1 MKKLFK
7 SKKGFTDI
15 FIGAAVLAI
24 FFITAVL
31 IPPIAESLNTE
42 ADTFDTDNLD
52 QNVKNNADSIN
63 ILSVSGLLI
72 TVLKLG
78 LWDVGNTLSLPFWA
92 DAFYT
97 FLGMVL
103 FVIALRTVRGVG

>member
-1 MKKLFK
+1 MKKLFR

-15 FIGAAVLAI
+15 FIGAGILAI
-24 FFITAVL
+24 FFFTAVL
-31 IPPIAESLNTE
+31 IPPIAVALNTNV
-42 ADTFDTDNLD
+42 DTFDTDNLD

-63 ILSVSGLLI
+63 VLSVSGLLI
-72 TVLKLG
+72 TILKLG

-92 DAFYT
+92 DAFYS
-97 FLGMVL
+97 FLGLIL